1 MKAKIQSFRP
11 NMKNL
16 MMMDMVLRRAVRQGF
31 KHRNESPFPSIRGWR
46 RDDLRETIKAYR
58 MIVNTEVANVD

>member
-1 MKAKIQSFRP
+1 
-11 NMKNL
+11 
-16 MMMDMVLRRAVRQGF
+16 MMMDMVLLRAVRQGF
-31 KHRNESPFPSIRGWR
+31 KHRNESQFPSIRGWR